1 MKKKFKYKKD
11 GKYYHIDIPE
21 KEQEQFVIDNPDA
34 EEVDTSTNAWMMD
47 MDVYGLTE
55 EEKKGVEEFEK
66 EKEKELENK
75 EIVEEEKKG
84 ILQSLEDPK
93 NQITEEVDLPQD
105 NQKQITEPIVKE
117 HNADLLLETNQDPVP
132 GYEPLLSVDKFTE
145 VLKEQQEDQ
154 PKIDA
159 IKANINEISVE
170 DWNAMTETDKEQ
182 SVDGWE
188 DLPFNEK
195 QKIETEFVSQTPIE
209 IQRNNDGFVTGVFGN
224 MDLEDEMFWARGDW
238 DHKEAYFDNF
248 FEPLVNNGNY
258 KVEVRGGGIK
268 GIPGVI
274 DNSIYGPKGG
284 TPWDGTTSRAS
295 ERNFYGIEITYTDPK
310 TKETKKHTIYE
321 SDYEEAGQGKK
332 LAAFLDKTMSDSDR
346 IAVSKWQAN
355 AHQLYKTTSK
365 EHIDVTDAELKE
377 IEKEVNNM
385 PFYGEDGEE
394 GIYGTQELRQKQ
406 GNVKVQDDGKYG
418 HILEQVQAE
427 TSNDLINWDELYKD
441 KGGMYDSKLLKPSTD
456 YKEKLKYYLDI
467 GHITEEQYTKYV
479 DDVMANKYFTFN
491 EETGKYEGKNIPNPN
506 QTILPDE
513 KSLGKDQ
520 AIENHVRDEIIKLKV
535 AELEEIK
542 TGKYKDSIDSDDS
555 WDTLFAIGSN
565 INIRKAINE
574 NNVLLKKIENNGKK
588 VNDETGL
595 TINELQESVKK
606 HEENF
611 NNAEKVNLTF
621 DPIQLYNEVG
631 LLYGEGET
639 EEEQQEDLQKK
650 YDAKVDR
657 ILKDPENQIEING
670 DIIEATEEGYNAG
683 GQRIIDKYTFP
694 TQEEF
699 DNKLK
704 EIQGKLDSGKITN
717 KQAEALWSE
726 YQEEHIQNEKNLQT
740 ELENYDKEFQE
751 QYDNVSNK
759 INDFYKEQEDAAKIA
774 EEKMK
779 NWKEET
785 QNFVFLE
792 DGRKV
797 SKTAFE
803 EYKKHSE
810 ILGEN
815 YKIIDGYLNEQ
826 ADLIANIDDDASK
839 NYLIQKNYDDWEKFK
854 FNVVTG
860 FENMYM
866 GTCYT
871 LIKTVSNVT
880 GMDDS
885 WWSKNADQNY
895 YNYQKAVEKLREP
908 WQPDVKFGDAFDSWG
923 NFGKFFTQEVGTQ
936 GPVFL
941 TIMTGAP
948 GLAALYSSGFAEN
961 YSRLVAEEIENP
973 GKEYSQS
980 YKFLTSM
987 GYGGAEFVDAFIT
1000 KSGITRSFKAFNKT
1014 FNKKTLASGWTAV
1027 GKEMKNQAIGGIPY
1041 VALDVGS
1048 EGLTTFLQN
1057 KIAGRPNFESVDH
1070 AMFSAGMFS
1079 LGFQL
1084 FPFIKG
1090 SVMTKFSDSKT
1101 LDEYKNNLKEIT
1113 NIDSQLEKANIDA
1126 KTKKILEEQRVEIMG
1141 NNETILNEELVKLD
1155 NMSKEFTTTFFAH
1168 VNKSEQLRLDYDA
1181 IKADKTID
1189 SSTKKKLLEK
1199 IEKDYNNNENLLTV
1213 LKTDAAFGEKFFGF
1227 ENSTNKNDIKRRN
1240 EIFEQAKNELISE
1253 GKTDPSDATVRERAR
1268 VLYNTQE
1275 ILNDLAK
1282 TKKNGLAKDFKS
1294 YDTKQDAIEDI
1305 NNMDISEADKTK
1317 LIEGIENGNHG
1328 ATVTTNDGKKI
1339 PFQVVENMAQDSRLE
1354 TRTHEKGHYVL
1365 EELFGENPQA
1375 FNDISSDIITHLQ
1388 KHDPGNYLKLMTRVS
1403 GYDGDVKA
1411 EEVITNFMEMSAE
1424 GSIDLKS
1431 KKNKNL
1437 SSLIGF
1443 GFNNIFSNKTK
1454 GETSLDLQGQKDAV
1468 NFITQLGK
1476 KIKNGDINF
1485 RQTKKGRS
1493 LIDKE
1498 TGRVIG
1504 KNLKKKYKKF
1514 KQEQSKTFKFSNP
1527 AEALNKL
1534 VPKDANT
1541 KAKFNKWINSKE
1553 GSEAIADMFYSENG
1567 VVRNTILKNANYNED
1582 QANRTIDKIVDRI
1595 FGKTGFNPEATRAD
1609 GSKVG
1614 AKAFGE
1620 YVMAGYSKDRIG
1632 TIKDMFKEGKLGP
1645 KRDISGDL
1653 VIGESGRTIFEK
1665 SEDEGGLSPEDLMVI
1680 KEETAADKKKT
1691 QETLTKVFGIDEK
1704 LITQFEGAL
1713 TTAFGTKLPEVNSKQ
1728 MRTELGKIISDRLR
1742 PIIQKKLGT
1751 ELQFNEFIKNDLTPL
1766 LKFIKAEDLRQ
1777 LERMVGG
1784 KKYPDGRKI
1793 FTRSKRITK
1802 KQEIIDLQNKGL
1814 IPKTF
1819 TKYAQGYNLATR
1831 LPNPT
1836 PQELLAF
1843 FRGTNAQTILD
1854 YQPPGSIK
1862 SGMLGARKDKL
1873 AELLTR
1879 EIAFDQ
1885 AIQVAKNVLP
1895 KIKAIESLQNRNIK
1909 ENYIAELGLTLDRD
1923 PDAGSTNTDNSS
1935 VKFSRKANQTIINE
1949 IKTLTDH
1956 TQRYGIE
1963 NTIDTDNNFLI
1974 DGIEDISSLAIS
1986 TTLEMYD
1993 SNIILENESKGFKQ
2007 FIYNSNA
2014 PQSLKDLLKQQ
2025 GNLRFNTISLNQM
2038 HKDASAIAKVLGP
2051 DIMDILSYE
2060 ILGYKNRFMDP
2071 AEQKTNQPKGT
2082 KGEFYDR
2089 LQALTSVVNSLNVK
2103 LPKNLKIEDVRIM
2116 NKSKSLF
2123 KRIDNILTLKSRS
2136 EKIEKI
2142 KALAPEI
2149 KAANKAN
2156 IQLSKHIAKTII
2168 DLAKQ
2173 GKISQLSA
2181 VNILQAQT
2189 SIVSGFR
2196 GLSRLDLIDVR
2207 EGSQALYINANG
2219 DYTNNKSVLNKGG
2232 VINTNNPQLNEA
2244 IIYYKS
2250 KGVKNPEQ
2258 IALQQLSSK
2267 GEHVKPNSNTMFEV
2281 AELIWKDNVNIDT
2294 ELDLIFNNHSQLLTS
2309 KYMADVIDDGPG
2321 GKTSAAEFKRINFL
2335 NEGDINSMIA
2345 PNGNSFQDV
2354 LIDREVSK
2362 LQKKIIRDAS
2372 VKHSKSISMLNAK
2385 DNLIKFSKKPKTKGM
2400 STFDFDD
2407 TLARTKSG
2415 VRYTMPNN
2423 TGKPTPGKKVIFLAG
2438 SAGSGKSNVVKQ
2450 LGLEKQGFKMVNQDI
2465 SLEWLAKNSG
2475 LPTDMRD
2482 FTPEQSSKWG
2492 SLQWEARD
2500 IAQRKATKFRG
2511 RGDGVVVDGTGAST
2525 ISMFTQAQKYK
2536 DAGYDVQML
2545 FVESSLETALER
2557 NKARK
2562 ERSLQDFI
2570 VERNWKAVQKNKKAF
2585 KEEFGSNFAE
2595 VKTDKLKQGDP
2606 MPKSLVNKMDKFTNS
2621 YIKGR
2626 LTAEEF
2632 ANKGGE
2638 LLDQG
2643 AKFDFS
2649 EFNKVVDGTPGP
2661 LLEKARNRA
2670 KKYGTKDMFV
2680 LTARPQ
2686 QSAFAIQQFLKGQ
2699 GLDIPIKNITGL
2711 ANSTGDAKAQWM
2723 LDKFAEGYND
2733 MYFVDDAIQNVDAVK
2748 QVLDQLDV
2756 KSEVVQ
2762 ARVKFSKNASK
2773 EFNDIIEQSKGVG
2786 ADVVISQAEAIKT
2799 GRHKGWWRLFVP
2811 PSAEDFKGLLYRFLG
2826 TGKQGEQHME
2836 WFKENLLDP
2845 FAKGIRSW
2853 NVYKQGMVD
2862 EYKQLKKQFKDVKK
2876 SLFKNVVGT
2885 KFTVDSAI
2893 RVYLWDKAGF
2903 NIPGLDNATK
2913 DKLIEY
2919 VESNTKVKQYADAL
2933 SKITRLQDGYIQPR
2947 EGWSIGTVASDL
2959 NDIVNRVGRK
2969 EFLADYLA
2977 NVDAIF
2983 TPDNLNKIQAL
2994 YGTNFR
3000 KALDNILYRMENGTN
3015 RKISQDSNVNGL
3027 LDWING
3033 SVGAIMFFNMR
3044 SASLQTLSTV
3054 NFINWT
3060 DNNLFKAGKAF
3071 ANQPQFWKDFAML
3084 FNSAQLKQR
3093 RRGLQTDVSASEL
3106 SAAFSDGRAT
3116 PRKVINYLLQLGFTP
3131 TQVVDS
3137 FAIAFGGAS
3146 FYRNRFNTYKK
3157 RGMST
3162 KEANDKAMLEFQEL
3176 AEETQQSS
3184 REDMVSQQQASVL
3197 GRVVLAFQNTT
3208 MQYTRL
3214 TKKSLSDLAN
3224 RRGDPKSHI
3233 SRIMYYS
3240 AVQSIVFLSLQQAL
3254 AASLWGDD
3262 EEEKDKD
3269 VKRVLNGTLE
3279 SFLSGMGIHGKI
3291 ASTIKNTI
3299 GVYKEQKAKGWNRE
3313 DGKILLELLSF
3324 SPPIGSKLRKIY
3336 QAIRSE
3342 YYDSDGKLSE
3352 ELGWRVEN
3360 PKLYFWSSI
3369 IEAVFNIPTQRLV
3382 RKANN
3387 LEEAITGNHSIW
3399 ERIQLG
3405 LGWSVWELGLEDED
3419 TAEAKERIAEKKAIE
3434 KEKEKEQKKIEKEIE
3449 KEKEKIEEE
3458 KEKKEKGIKTVRCSG
3473 IRSNGERCGNTTETA
3488 EKTYLC
3494 YHHMEF
3500 TDGDDRDGDG
3510 IKEYRCT
3517 AIKKNGDRCKNKTE
3531 NESKKCYA
3539 HQ

>member
-1 MKKKFKYKKD
+1 
-11 GKYYHIDIPE
+11 
-21 KEQEQFVIDNPDA
+21 
-34 EEVDTSTNAWMMD
+34 
-47 MDVYGLTE
+47 
-55 EEKKGVEEFEK
+55 
-66 EKEKELENK
+66 
-75 EIVEEEKKG
+75 
-84 ILQSLEDPK
+84 
-93 NQITEEVDLPQD
+93 
-105 NQKQITEPIVKE
+105 
-117 HNADLLLETNQDPVP
+117 
-132 GYEPLLSVDKFTE
+132 
-145 VLKEQQEDQ
+145 
-154 PKIDA
+154 
-159 IKANINEISVE
+159 
-170 DWNAMTETDKEQ
+170 
-182 SVDGWE
+182 
-188 DLPFNEK
+188 
-195 QKIETEFVSQTPIE
+195 
-209 IQRNNDGFVTGVFGN
+209 
-224 MDLEDEMFWARGDW
+224 
-238 DHKEAYFDNF
+238 
-248 FEPLVNNGNY
+248 
-258 KVEVRGGGIK
+258 
-268 GIPGVI
+268 
-274 DNSIYGPKGG
+274 
-284 TPWDGTTSRAS
+284 
-295 ERNFYGIEITYTDPK
+295 
-310 TKETKKHTIYE
+310 
-321 SDYEEAGQGKK
+321 
-332 LAAFLDKTMSDSDR
+332 
-346 IAVSKWQAN
+346 
-355 AHQLYKTTSK
+355 
-365 EHIDVTDAELKE
+365 
-377 IEKEVNNM
+377 
-385 PFYGEDGEE
+385 
-394 GIYGTQELRQKQ
+394 
-406 GNVKVQDDGKYG
+406 
-418 HILEQVQAE
+418 
-427 TSNDLINWDELYKD
+427 
-441 KGGMYDSKLLKPSTD
+441 
-456 YKEKLKYYLDI
+456 
-467 GHITEEQYTKYV
+467 
-479 DDVMANKYFTFN
+479 
-491 EETGKYEGKNIPNPN
+491 
-506 QTILPDE
+506 
-513 KSLGKDQ
+513 
-520 AIENHVRDEIIKLKV
+520 
-535 AELEEIK
+535 
-542 TGKYKDSIDSDDS
+542 
-555 WDTLFAIGSN
+555 
-565 INIRKAINE
+565 
-574 NNVLLKKIENNGKK
+574 
-588 VNDETGL
+588 
-595 TINELQESVKK
+595 
-606 HEENF
+606 
-611 NNAEKVNLTF
+611 
-621 DPIQLYNEVG
+621 
-631 LLYGEGET
+631 
-639 EEEQQEDLQKK
+639 
-650 YDAKVDR
+650 
-657 ILKDPENQIEING
+657 
-670 DIIEATEEGYNAG
+670 
-683 GQRIIDKYTFP
+683 
-694 TQEEF
+694 
-699 DNKLK
+699 
-704 EIQGKLDSGKITN
+704 
-717 KQAEALWSE
+717 
-726 YQEEHIQNEKNLQT
+726 
-740 ELENYDKEFQE
+740 
-751 QYDNVSNK
+751 
-759 INDFYKEQEDAAKIA
+759 
-774 EEKMK
+774 
-779 NWKEET
+779 
-785 QNFVFLE
+785 
-792 DGRKV
+792 
-797 SKTAFE
+797 
-803 EYKKHSE
+803 
-810 ILGEN
+810 
-815 YKIIDGYLNEQ
+815 
-826 ADLIANIDDDASK
+826 
-839 NYLIQKNYDDWEKFK
+839 
-854 FNVVTG
+854 
-860 FENMYM
+860 
-866 GTCYT
+866 
-871 LIKTVSNVT
+871 
-880 GMDDS
+880 
-885 WWSKNADQNY
+885 
-895 YNYQKAVEKLREP
+895 
-908 WQPDVKFGDAFDSWG
+908 
-923 NFGKFFTQEVGTQ
+923 
-936 GPVFL
+936 
-941 TIMTGAP
+941 
-948 GLAALYSSGFAEN
+948 
-961 YSRLVAEEIENP
+961 
-973 GKEYSQS
+973 
-980 YKFLTSM
+980 
-987 GYGGAEFVDAFIT
+987 
-1000 KSGITRSFKAFNKT
+1000 
-1014 FNKKTLASGWTAV
+1014 
-1027 GKEMKNQAIGGIPY
+1027 
-1041 VALDVGS
+1041 
-1048 EGLTTFLQN
+1048 
-1057 KIAGRPNFESVDH
+1057 
-1070 AMFSAGMFS
+1070 
-1079 LGFQL
+1079 
-1084 FPFIKG
+1084 
-1090 SVMTKFSDSKT
+1090 
-1101 LDEYKNNLKEIT
+1101 
-1113 NIDSQLEKANIDA
+1113 
-1126 KTKKILEEQRVEIMG
+1126 
-1141 NNETILNEELVKLD
+1141 
-1155 NMSKEFTTTFFAH
+1155 
-1168 VNKSEQLRLDYDA
+1168 
-1181 IKADKTID
+1181 
-1189 SSTKKKLLEK
+1189 
-1199 IEKDYNNNENLLTV
+1199 
-1213 LKTDAAFGEKFFGF
+1213 
-1227 ENSTNKNDIKRRN
+1227 
-1240 EIFEQAKNELISE
+1240 
-1253 GKTDPSDATVRERAR
+1253 
-1268 VLYNTQE
+1268 
-1275 ILNDLAK
+1275 
-1282 TKKNGLAKDFKS
+1282 
-1294 YDTKQDAIEDI
+1294 
-1305 NNMDISEADKTK
+1305 
-1317 LIEGIENGNHG
+1317 
-1328 ATVTTNDGKKI
+1328 
-1339 PFQVVENMAQDSRLE
+1339 
-1354 TRTHEKGHYVL
+1354 
-1365 EELFGENPQA
+1365 
-1375 FNDISSDIITHLQ
+1375 
-1388 KHDPGNYLKLMTRVS
+1388 
-1403 GYDGDVKA
+1403 
-1411 EEVITNFMEMSAE
+1411 
-1424 GSIDLKS
+1424 
-1431 KKNKNL
+1431 
-1437 SSLIGF
+1437 
-1443 GFNNIFSNKTK
+1443 
-1454 GETSLDLQGQKDAV
+1454 
-1468 NFITQLGK
+1468 
-1476 KIKNGDINF
+1476 
-1485 RQTKKGRS
+1485 
-1493 LIDKE
+1493 
-1498 TGRVIG
+1498 
-1504 KNLKKKYKKF
+1504 
-1514 KQEQSKTFKFSNP
+1514 
-1527 AEALNKL
+1527 
-1534 VPKDANT
+1534 
-1541 KAKFNKWINSKE
+1541 
-1553 GSEAIADMFYSENG
+1553 
-1567 VVRNTILKNANYNED
+1567 
-1582 QANRTIDKIVDRI
+1582 
-1595 FGKTGFNPEATRAD
+1595 
-1609 GSKVG
+1609 
-1614 AKAFGE
+1614 
-1620 YVMAGYSKDRIG
+1620 
-1632 TIKDMFKEGKLGP
+1632 
-1645 KRDISGDL
+1645 
-1653 VIGESGRTIFEK
+1653 
-1665 SEDEGGLSPEDLMVI
+1665 
-1680 KEETAADKKKT
+1680 
-1691 QETLTKVFGIDEK
+1691 
-1704 LITQFEGAL
+1704 
-1713 TTAFGTKLPEVNSKQ
+1713 
-1728 MRTELGKIISDRLR
+1728 
-1742 PIIQKKLGT
+1742 
-1751 ELQFNEFIKNDLTPL
+1751 
-1766 LKFIKAEDLRQ
+1766 
-1777 LERMVGG
+1777 
-1784 KKYPDGRKI
+1784 
-1793 FTRSKRITK
+1793 
-1802 KQEIIDLQNKGL
+1802 
-1814 IPKTF
+1814 
-1819 TKYAQGYNLATR
+1819 
-1831 LPNPT
+1831 
-1836 PQELLAF
+1836 
-1843 FRGTNAQTILD
+1843 
-1854 YQPPGSIK
+1854 
-1862 SGMLGARKDKL
+1862 
-1873 AELLTR
+1873 
-1879 EIAFDQ
+1879 
-1885 AIQVAKNVLP
+1885 
-1895 KIKAIESLQNRNIK
+1895 
-1909 ENYIAELGLTLDRD
+1909 
-1923 PDAGSTNTDNSS
+1923 
-1935 VKFSRKANQTIINE
+1935 
-1949 IKTLTDH
+1949 
-1956 TQRYGIE
+1956 
-1963 NTIDTDNNFLI
+1963 
-1974 DGIEDISSLAIS
+1974 
-1986 TTLEMYD
+1986 
-1993 SNIILENESKGFKQ
+1993 
-2007 FIYNSNA
+2007 
-2014 PQSLKDLLKQQ
+2014 
-2025 GNLRFNTISLNQM
+2025 
-2038 HKDASAIAKVLGP
+2038 
-2051 DIMDILSYE
+2051 
-2060 ILGYKNRFMDP
+2060 
-2071 AEQKTNQPKGT
+2071 
-2082 KGEFYDR
+2082 
-2089 LQALTSVVNSLNVK
+2089 
-2103 LPKNLKIEDVRIM
+2103 
-2116 NKSKSLF
+2116 
-2123 KRIDNILTLKSRS
+2123 
-2136 EKIEKI
+2136 
-2142 KALAPEI
+2142 
-2149 KAANKAN
+2149 
-2156 IQLSKHIAKTII
+2156 
-2168 DLAKQ
+2168 
-2173 GKISQLSA
+2173 
-2181 VNILQAQT
+2181 
-2189 SIVSGFR
+2189 
-2196 GLSRLDLIDVR
+2196 
-2207 EGSQALYINANG
+2207 
-2219 DYTNNKSVLNKGG
+2219 
-2232 VINTNNPQLNEA
+2232 
-2244 IIYYKS
+2244 
-2250 KGVKNPEQ
+2250 
-2258 IALQQLSSK
+2258 
-2267 GEHVKPNSNTMFEV
+2267 
-2281 AELIWKDNVNIDT
+2281 
-2294 ELDLIFNNHSQLLTS
+2294 
-2309 KYMADVIDDGPG
+2309 
-2321 GKTSAAEFKRINFL
+2321 
-2335 NEGDINSMIA
+2335 
-2345 PNGNSFQDV
+2345 
-2354 LIDREVSK
+2354 
-2362 LQKKIIRDAS
+2362 
-2372 VKHSKSISMLNAK
+2372 MLNAK